1 MVRFTIN
8 GDRRPRSCFPPEQGY
23 IYLWTLFAVALAG
36 VVLSGVGPM
45 WQIQSQREKE
55 IELLFIGDQFKR
67 AIESYYDNS
76 KRYPESL
83 EQLLEDR
90 SSLAIRR
97 HLRKIF
103 LDPMTNSAEWG
114 LIEQSDK
121 GSAAGMSVTGITGVY
136 SQSTK
141 TPIKR
146 ANFPEQY
153 SAFAEAKSYKD
164 WKFVHAGGAASGTGS
179 RQSKT
184 SQPESPKTAP
194 TNPFA
199 SDPAKTDSNPFT
211 QNQPASGANPFTQ
224 NP

>member
-8 GDRRPRSCFPPEQGY
+8 GDRRPRGDSLAEHGY
-23 IYLWTLFAVALAG
+23 IYLWTLFAVAFAG

-55 IELLFIGDQFKR
+55 LELLFVGDQFRR

-76 KRYPESL
+76 TGKTKRYPESL

-90 SSLAIRR
+90 SSLVIRR

-114 LIEQSDK
+114 FIEQAD
-121 GSAAGMSVTGITGVY
+121 TGITGIY

-141 TPIKR
+141 IPLKR
-146 ANFPEQY
+146 ANFPEHY
-153 SAFAEAKSYKD
+153 AAFSEAKSYKD
-164 WKFVHAGGAASGTGS
+164 WKFVHAAGA
-179 RQSKT
+179 T
-184 SQPESPKTAP
+184 SEARSPRSAAP
-194 TNPFA
+194 TGDASNAAPANPFSSNQA
-199 SDPAKTDSNPFT
+199 PSGANPFT
-211 QNQPASGANPFTQ
+211 QNQPASGANPFMQ

>member
-1 MVRFTIN
+1 MVHFTIN
-8 GDRRPRSCFPPEQGY
+8 GDRRPRNYSLTERGY

-36 VVLSGVGPM
+36 IVLSGVGPM

-55 IELLFIGDQFKR
+55 MELLFVGDQFRR

-76 KRYPESL
+76 TGKTKRYPESL

-90 SSLAIRR
+90 SSLVIRR

-114 LIEQSDK
+114 LIEQAD
-121 GSAAGMSVTGITGVY
+121 TGITGIY

-141 TPIKR
+141 IPLKR
-146 ANFPEQY
+146 ANFPEDY
-153 SAFAEAKSYKD
+153 ASFSEAKSYKD
-164 WKFVHAGGAASGTGS
+164 WKFVHAAGATSETRSQRSATPSGRASGT
-179 RQSKT
+179 T
-184 SQPESPKTAP
+184 P
-194 TNPFA
+194 TNPFSNNQA
-199 SDPAKTDSNPFT
+199 TPDANPFT
-211 QNQPASGANPFTQ
+211 QNRPASGANPFMQ